1 MKLHY
6 RNALFRELR
15 DALVNGLPKE
25 DRMGPVE
32 RAEQLLTELED
43 SSDQPYEFY
52 HFRIMKQRPAHDTTT
67 QIPAEEARHDVSKLV
82 EDVWDSADVPI
93 ESVPERVLSIEE
105 LTRMFNVSAKTI
117 SRWRE
122 RGLVGRRYVVGSR
135 KQLGFPQSAV
145 DQFVRQN
152 AERVRR
158 GSKFS
163 QLSAAEKHEIVELA
177 RSMVTGSESA
187 KSIVKRVAARTGR
200 SIETV
205 RYTIKKHDEQYP
217 DRAVLSPTALPRE
230 ERDERIYAAYRS
242 GISIPALSRRF
253 QLEQAQVR
261 RVLDERRR
269 ARLMELPLQYMGSP
283 EFELELAEAMILA
296 PTPVSDQRP
305 RKVRAPSDLP
315 AYLASLYDVPL
326 LSKDQE
332 QHLFRKYNFLK
343 YKAAR
348 LRARLEAARPSSR
361 IMAEVE
367 RLYNE
372 AVAVKNQIIQANLR
386 LVVSVAKKYVTP
398 DVTLFEL
405 ISDGNISLMKA
416 VEKFDYG
423 LGNKFSTYATWA
435 IKKNFARTFS
445 THLRR
450 QERFRTSQDELLSS
464 EPGHRADPISC
475 ESAQAQYESAVSSI
489 LKRLNERERS
499 VISRRYG
506 LTEGGE
512 PRTLKEVG
520 EEFGVS
526 KERIRQIEAR
536 AIDKL
541 REAAREEHVEL
552 QA

>member
-25 DRMGPVE
+25 ERIGPVE
-32 RAEQLLTELED
+32 RAEQLLAELKD
-43 SSDQPYEFY
+43 SSAQPYEYY
-52 HFRIMKQRPAHDTTT
+52 HYRIMKQQPAHDVTT
-67 QIPAEEARHDVSKLV
+67 QIPPEEARHDVSKLV

-135 KQLGFPQSAV
+135 KQLGFPQSSV
-145 DQFVRQN
+145 DLFVRQN

-163 QLSAAEKHEIVELA
+163 QLTAAEKHEIVELA
-177 RSMVTGSESA
+177 RSLATGSESA
-187 KSIVKRVAARTGR
+187 KSVVKRVAARTGR

-205 RYTIKKHDEQYP
+205 RYTIKRYDEQHP
-217 DRAVLSPTALPRE
+217 DRAVLTPTALPRE
-230 ERDERIYAAYRS
+230 ERDERIYTAYRS
-242 GISIPALSRRF
+242 GVSVPTLARRF
-253 QLEQAQVR
+253 QCEQTEVR
-261 RVLDERRR
+261 RILDERRR
-269 ARLMELPLQYMGSP
+269 VRLLELPLQYMDSA
-283 EFELELAEAMILA
+283 EFHQESADAVVLA
-296 PTPVSDQRP
+296 PTPAAEQRSK
-305 RKVRAPSDLP
+305 KVRAPSDLP

-326 LSKDQE
+326 LTAAQE
-332 QHLFRKYNFLK
+332 LHLFRKYNYLK
-343 YKAAR
+343 YKASR
-348 LRARLEAARPSSR
+348 LRDQLDAVRPSSR

-372 AVAVKNQIIQANLR
+372 VVSVKNQIIQANLR

-398 DVTLFEL
+398 DITLFEL

-464 EPGHRADPISC
+464 EPGHRADPLEH
-475 ESAQAQYESAVSSI
+475 ESAQAQYESAISSI

-506 LTEGGE
+506 LTAGSE

>member
-25 DRMGPVE
+25 ERMGPVE
-32 RAEQLLTELED
+32 RAEQLLAELKD
-43 SSDQPYEFY
+43 SSAQPYEYY
-52 HFRIMKQRPAHDTTT
+52 HYRIMKQQPAHDVTT
-67 QIPAEEARHDVSKLV
+67 QIPPEEARHDVSKLV

-135 KQLGFPQSAV
+135 KQLGFPQSSV
-145 DQFVRQN
+145 DLFVRQN

-163 QLSAAEKHEIVELA
+163 QLTAAEKHEIVELA
-177 RSMVTGSESA
+177 RGLATGSESA
-187 KSIVKRVAARTGR
+187 KSVVKRVAARTGR

-205 RYTIKKHDEQYP
+205 RYTIKRYDEQHP
-217 DRAVLSPTALPRE
+217 DRAVLTPTALPRE
-230 ERDERIYAAYRS
+230 ERDERIYTAYRS
-242 GISIPALSRRF
+242 GVSIPTLARRF
-253 QLEQAQVR
+253 QCEQTQVR
-261 RVLDERRR
+261 RILDERRR
-269 ARLMELPLQYMGSP
+269 VRLLDLPLLYMASA
-283 EFELELAEAMILA
+283 EFDQEAADAVILA
-296 PTPVSDQRP
+296 PTPAAEQRP
-305 RKVRAPSDLP
+305 KKVRAPSDLP

-326 LSKDQE
+326 LTPEQE
-332 QHLFRKYNFLK
+332 LHLFRKYNYLK
-343 YKAAR
+343 YKASCLRDR
-348 LRARLEAARPSSR
+348 LDAARPSSR
-361 IMAEVE
+361 VMAEVE

-372 AVAVKNQIIQANLR
+372 AVSVKNQIIQANLR
-386 LVVSVAKKYVTP
+386 LVVSVAKKYVTS
-398 DVTLFEL
+398 DITLFEL

-464 EPGHRADPISC
+464 EPGHRADPLEH
-475 ESAQAQYESAVSSI
+475 ESAQAQYESAISSI

-506 LTEGGE
+506 LMAGSE

>member
-25 DRMGPVE
+25 ERIGPVE
-32 RAEQLLTELED
+32 RAEQLLAELKD
-43 SSDQPYEFY
+43 SSAQPYEYY
-52 HFRIMKQRPAHDTTT
+52 HYRIMKQQPAHDVTT
-67 QIPAEEARHDVSKLV
+67 QIPPEEARHDVSKLV

-135 KQLGFPQSAV
+135 KQLGFPQSSV
-145 DQFVRQN
+145 DLFVRQN

-163 QLSAAEKHEIVELA
+163 QLTAAEKHEIVELA
-177 RSMVTGSESA
+177 RSLATGSESA
-187 KSIVKRVAARTGR
+187 KSVVKRVAARTGR

-205 RYTIKKHDEQYP
+205 RYTIKRYDEQHP
-217 DRAVLSPTALPRE
+217 DRAVLTPTALPRE
-230 ERDERIYAAYRS
+230 ERDERIYTAYRS
-242 GISIPALSRRF
+242 GVSVPTLARRF
-253 QLEQAQVR
+253 QCEQTQVR
-261 RVLDERRR
+261 RILDERRR
-269 ARLMELPLQYMGSP
+269 VRLLELPLQYMDSA
-283 EFELELAEAMILA
+283 EFHQESADAVVLA
-296 PTPVSDQRP
+296 PTPAAEQRSK
-305 RKVRAPSDLP
+305 KVRAPSDLP

-326 LSKDQE
+326 LTAAQE
-332 QHLFRKYNFLK
+332 LHLFRKYNYLK
-343 YKAAR
+343 YKASR
-348 LRARLEAARPSSR
+348 LRDQLDAVRPSSR

-372 AVAVKNQIIQANLR
+372 VVSVKNQIIQANLR

-398 DVTLFEL
+398 DITLFEL

-464 EPGHRADPISC
+464 EPGHRADPLEH
-475 ESAQAQYESAVSSI
+475 ESAQAQYESAISSI

-506 LTEGGE
+506 LTAGSE